1 MDKKMGLRLEESVIV
16 DLLEIKFTTKV
27 QQLYS

>member
-1 MDKKMGLRLEESVIV
+1 MDKKMGLRLEEPVIV

>member
-1 MDKKMGLRLEESVIV
+1 MDKKMGLRLEEPVIV
-16 DLLEIKFTTKV
+16 DLLEIKFTKV